1 MNCTRPAGR
10 RHVRD
15 HLGTTI
21 SLDAYDAPPAA
32 VESFF
37 DHVRSLEAMLS
48 RFRPDSEISRLTR
61 NELDLDDASPEV
73 REVLARCERLRDLT
87 GGAFDHR
94 RRIEDRVIIDPNA
107 FAKGWIIEQ
116 ATLRLRMAGSASYF
130 VNAGGDV
137 AVGAPPPDSAR
148 WRVGIRH
155 PHNSRAVA
163 AVLEVDNVGIATSG
177 TYERG
182 NHISPR
188 DPGGT
193 TGHLASVTVVG
204 PELAT
209 ADALATAVFASGR
222 PRPAWW
228 RDSSPYGIVAIG
240 NDNRIQFTENLGDYG
255 FMTGGH

>member
-1 MNCTRPAGR
+1 MNRASSGGG
-10 RHVRD
+10 RHVQD

-21 SLDAYDAPPAA
+21 SLDAQDAPPAA

-37 DHVRSLEAMLS
+37 DHIRSLESMLS

-61 NELDLDDASPEV
+61 DELDLDDASPEV
-73 REVLARCERLRDLT
+73 REVLARCEHLRDLT
-87 GGAFDHR
+87 EGAFDHR
-94 RRIEDRVIIDPNA
+94 RPSGDRVIIDPNA

-116 ATLRLRMAGSASYF
+116 ATLRLRMAGVSSYF
-130 VNAGGDV
+130 VNAGGDI
-137 AVGAPPPDSAR
+137 AVGAPPPDR
-148 WRVGIRH
+148 TCWRVGIRH

-163 AVLEVDNVGIATSG
+163 AVLELDNVGIATSG

-182 NHISPR
+182 NHISPS

-193 TGHLASVTVVG
+193 AGRLASVTVVG

-240 NDNRIQFTENLGDYG
+240 GDNRIQYSENLGDYG
-255 FMTGGH
+255 FVAGSH